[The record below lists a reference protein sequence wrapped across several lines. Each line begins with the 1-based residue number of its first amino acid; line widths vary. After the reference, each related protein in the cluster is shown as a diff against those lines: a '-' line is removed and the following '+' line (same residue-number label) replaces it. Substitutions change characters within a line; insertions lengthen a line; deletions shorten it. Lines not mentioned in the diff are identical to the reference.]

1 VSALDELVAAYESP
15 EVPDSGVVGYVGDD
29 VPRELIA
36 GAGLHPLRLR
46 GSVPITERADAIL
59 GPGVDAPARA
69 ILAGLLEGRPRLDY
83 LLLSHD
89 SDATV
94 RLFTAL
100 RVLAGT
106 EPLPE
111 LWFLDVLHLPS
122 ETTATYNRERLN
134 ELRDVL
140 GRWSGRPVSA
150 RDVAAA
156 EAEAAETLRLLG
168 AVDAL
173 RRASPPRFSGS
184 EAFAIAGATEV
195 LAAADA
201 NRLLEELLADP
212 PEPRPEPYRRV
223 FVTGSAPAGTD
234 LFRNLEAHGLHVAG
248 ERFGRHG
255 PRAIADAAK
264 AAGAD
269 AVLAWIRSGDDAR
282 AWSVPALRDALEL
295 PLVVL
300 DRRADET
307 LSDGDLALIA

>member
-1 VSALDELVAAYESP
+1 MSALDALVAAYERP
-15 EVPDSGVVGYVGDD
+15 EVPGSGVVGYVGDD

-36 GAGLHPLRLR
+36 AAGLHPLRLT
-46 GSVPITERADAIL
+46 GSVPVTERADAIL

-69 ILAGLLEGRPRLDY
+69 VLAGLLEGRPRLDY

-94 RLFTAL
+94 RLFTTL

-111 LWFLDVLHLPS
+111 LWFLDVLHLPT
-122 ETTATYNRERLN
+122 ETTAGYNRDRLD
-134 ELRDVL
+134 ELLEVL
-140 GRWSGRPVSA
+140 GRWSGRPLSDERLA
-150 RDVAAA
+150 AAA
-156 EAEAAETLRLLG
+156 EEAAETRRLLA

-173 RRASPPRFSGS
+173 RLESPPRLRGS
-184 EAFAIAGATEV
+184 DAFAIAAATQV
-195 LAAADA
+195 LSAADA

-212 PEPRPEPYRRV
+212 PEPRPEPSGRV
-223 FVTGSAPAGTD
+223 FVTGSTPTGTD
-234 LFRNLEAHGLHVAG
+234 LFTSLEAKGLHVAG
-248 ERFGRHG
+248 ERFGRHDA
-255 PRAIADAAK
+255 RTVADAAT

-269 AVLAWIRSGDDAR
+269 VVLAWIRTGDDAR
-282 AWSVPALRDALEL
+282 AWSVPALRAALDR

-307 LSDGDLALIA
+307 LSEADLALLA

>member
-1 VSALDELVAAYESP
+1 VSALDALVAAYESP
-15 EVPDSGVVGYVGDD
+15 KAPASGVVGYVGDD

-36 GAGLHPLRLR
+36 AAGLHPLRLR
-46 GSVPITERADAIL
+46 GSVPVTKRADAIL
-59 GPGVDAPARA
+59 GTGVDAPARA
-69 ILAGLLEGRPRLDY
+69 VLAGLLEGRPQLDY

-111 LWFLDVLHLPS
+111 LWFLDVLHLPT
-122 ETTATYNRERLN
+122 ETTAAYNRERLN

-140 GRWSGRPVSA
+140 GRWSCRPVSEEGLA
-150 RDVAAA
+150 RAAV
-156 EAEAAETLRLLG
+156 EAAETRRLVA
-168 AVDAL
+168 AVDKL
-173 RRASPPRFSGS
+173 RIASTPRLRGS
-184 EAFAIAGATEV
+184 DVFAIAGATGV

-212 PEPRPEPYRRV
+212 PGPRPETSRRV
-223 FVTGSAPAGTD
+223 FVVGSTPMGTD
-234 LFRNLEAHGLHVAG
+234 LFTNLEAQELHVAG
-248 ERFGRHG
+248 ERFGRQD
-255 PRAIADAAK
+255 PRAIATAAK
-264 AAGAD
+264 SVDAD
-269 AVLAWIRSGDDAR
+269 VVLAWIRAGDGAR
-282 AWSVPALRDALEL
+282 AWSLPALRAALEL

-307 LSDGDLALIA
+307 LSDMDLALLG